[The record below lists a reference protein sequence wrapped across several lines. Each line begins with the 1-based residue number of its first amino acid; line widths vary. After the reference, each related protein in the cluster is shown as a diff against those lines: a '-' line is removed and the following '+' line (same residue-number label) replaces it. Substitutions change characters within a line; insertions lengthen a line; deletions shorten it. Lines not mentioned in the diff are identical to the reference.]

1 MTARPL
7 HRCASR
13 RCISRRGYAIVLVT
27 LLTMVSSMAVAV
39 ILQRHAAVS
48 RSVQR
53 QVEQTRQRHIE
64 RGLRELLSGWLRT
77 MRGDSVASRLG
88 PDGHALDIEL
98 PGGVVSVWLRDAQGL
113 ALAGFEA
120 LPEAEA
126 ERARAAYETLAQRV
140 GPGDLE
146 RLTRLVG
153 PPRISVASAPPEV
166 LEAAVESVLGA
177 GQGRDVAG
185 VLREAVLEGP
195 LTDNQLR
202 NQTLGQ
208 AGLEPGDRS
217 VLMRMI
223 TVEPE
228 LWELDIRS
236 FDSRGRSAGRYR
248 ALVSIPRRQGGARSG
263 SIMSYSPLG
272 PFLHWERVGAE

>member
-1 MTARPL
+1 MR
-7 HRCASR
+7 SR
-13 RCISRRGYAIVLVT
+13 RHEPRRCGTSRRGYALVLVT

-77 MRGDSVASRLG
+77 IRGDSVAARLG
-88 PDGHALDIEL
+88 ADGHALDIEL

-113 ALAGFEA
+113 AMAGFDA
-120 LPEAEA
+120 LPEPEA
-126 ERARAAYETLAQRV
+126 ERARALYETLAQRV

-146 RLTRLVG
+146 RMTRLVG
-153 PPRISVASAPPEV
+153 PSRISVVSAPPEV
-166 LEAAVESVLGA
+166 LEAAVESILGDDQA
-177 GQGRDVAG
+177 SEVAR
-185 VLREAVLEGP
+185 VIREALAAGP
-195 LTDNQLR
+195 LTDTQLR
-202 NQTLGQ
+202 NQTLAK
-208 AGLEPGDRS
+208 AGVEPSDRS
-217 VLMRMI
+217 LLMRMI

-236 FDSRGRSAGRYR
+236 SDSRGRDAGRYR
-248 ALVSIPRRQGGARSG
+248 AMVSIPRRQGGARSG
-263 SIMSYSPLG
+263 SVMSFSPLG
-272 PFLHWERVGAE
+272 PFLHWERVPAE